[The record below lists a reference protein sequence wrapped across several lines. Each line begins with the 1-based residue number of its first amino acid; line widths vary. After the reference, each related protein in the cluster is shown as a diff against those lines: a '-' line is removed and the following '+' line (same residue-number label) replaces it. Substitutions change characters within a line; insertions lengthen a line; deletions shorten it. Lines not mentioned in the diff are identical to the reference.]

1 MKYLL
6 IDSSNMF
13 FRARH
18 QAHRASDTWTK
29 LGFAIHLT
37 LMSANKVAR
46 NFGADHVVFALE
58 GRSWRKDHYQAY
70 KANRAEARAALNE
83 TEAEEDKLYW
93 ETYDELTKYLSTK
106 TNCSVIRCATAEAD
120 DVIARWIAL
129 HPQDEH
135 VVVSSDSDFVQL
147 VAPNVQLYNG
157 ITDVLFTV
165 DGVFDSKGKS
175 LAFSVESNSKIKVGK
190 PDPNFVVPA
199 NYNRWALFLK
209 CMRGDP
215 GDNVFSAF
223 PGAPVR
229 GSKNRVGL
237 TEAFE
242 DRDRRGYN
250 WNNLMLQRW
259 TDHNGIEHRVL
270 DDYERNRILI
280 DLTAQPQEI
289 KQTVDQCIR
298 EQVSHRD
305 VGMVG
310 AHFLKFCGRY
320 ELTKLSD
327 HADAV
332 GRWMNYTYKGVLND
346 TDSKTSGRQTVLDS
360 QAR

>member
-1 MKYLL
+1 
-6 IDSSNMF
+6 MF

-18 QAHRASDTWTK
+18 QAHRAADTWTK
-29 LGFAIHLT
+29 LGFALHLT
-37 LMSANKVAR
+37 IMSANKVAR
-46 NFGADHVVFALE
+46 DLGADHVVFALE
-58 GRSWRKDHYQAY
+58 GRSWRKDHYKPY
-70 KANRAEARAALNE
+70 KANRAEARGAMTE
-83 TEAEEDKLYW
+83 TEAEEDKLFW

-129 HPQDEH
+129 HPQDDH
-135 VVVSSDSDFVQL
+135 TIVSTDSDFVQL

-157 ITDVLFTV
+157 VNDHLFSV
-165 DGVFDSKGKS
+165 DGVRDGKGKS
-175 LAFSVESNSKIKVGK
+175 LSFEIKSNSKIKVNK
-190 PDPNFVVPA
+190 HDPKFVLPKDYQKWV
-199 NYNRWALFLK
+199 LFLK

-215 GDNVFSAF
+215 GDNVFSAY
-223 PGAPVR
+223 PGVR
-229 GSKNRVGL
+229 IKGTKKSVGL

-242 DRDRRGYN
+242 DRNKKGYA

-259 TDHNGIEHRVL
+259 TDHNKKELRVL
-270 DDYERNRILI
+270 DEYERNCTLI

-289 KQTVDQCIR
+289 KNVVDTAIR
-298 EQVSHRD
+298 EQISHKD

-310 AHFLKFCGRY
+310 AQFLKFCGKY

-332 GRWMNYTYKGVLND
+332 SRWMNQTYQGTLND
-346 TDSKTSGRQTVLDS
+346 IS
-360 QAR
+360 

>member
-6 IDSSNMF
+6 IDTANMF

-18 QAHRASDTWTK
+18 SAHRASDTWTK
-29 LGFAIHLT
+29 LGFALHLT
-37 LMSANKVAR
+37 MMSINKVAR
-46 NFGADHVVFALE
+46 KFGADHIVFALE
-58 GRSWRKDHYQAY
+58 GRSWRKDAYKPY
-70 KANRAEARAALNE
+70 KANRAVARAALNE
-83 TEAEEDKLYW
+83 AEAEEDKLFW

-135 VVVSSDSDFVQL
+135 TVVSSDSDFVQL
-147 VAPNVQLYNG
+147 VAPNVQLFNG
-157 ITDVLFTV
+157 ITDYLFTIN
-165 DGVFDSKGKS
+165 GVFDDRGRKLS
-175 LAFSVESNSKIKVGK
+175 FTVESSSKIKVGK
-190 PDPNFVVPA
+190 ADADFETPVD
-199 NYNRWALFLK
+199 YQRWALFLK

-215 GDNVFSAF
+215 GDNVFSAY
-223 PGAPVR
+223 PGAPIK

-237 TEAFE
+237 TEAFD
-242 DRDRRGYN
+242 DRDKKGYS

-259 TDHNGIEHRVL
+259 SDHEEKEHKVL
-270 DDYERNRILI
+270 DDYERNRTLI

-289 KQTVDQCIR
+289 KDTVDMTII
-298 EQVSHRD
+298 EQVSHKD

-310 AHFLKFCGRY
+310 AHFLKFCGKY

-327 HADAV
+327 HAESL
-332 GRWMNYTYKGVLND
+332 GRWLNETYKGVLND
-346 TDSKTSGRQTVLDS
+346 YSQTSDRQSVLDP
-360 QAR
+360 QEG